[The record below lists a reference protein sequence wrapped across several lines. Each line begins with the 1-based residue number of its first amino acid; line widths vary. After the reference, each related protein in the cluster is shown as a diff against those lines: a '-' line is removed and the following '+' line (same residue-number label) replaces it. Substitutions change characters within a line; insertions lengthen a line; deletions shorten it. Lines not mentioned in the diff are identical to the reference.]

1 MCMKTIFVVYTE
13 QKLDLNDSAT
23 KKIKKY
29 AFNTEEDLKE
39 GDMLKSPNYDTPM
52 MVVRVLDTSFKYYSH
67 VTGELFDEINS
78 THCYDIRTLVI
89 RTDDSNVVY
98 AQKIGDANKSI

>member
-1 MCMKTIFVVYTE
+1 MKTIFVVYTT

-23 KKIKKY
+23 KKIKRY
-29 AFNTEEDLKE
+29 VFNTEEDLKE
-39 GDMLKSPNYDTPM
+39 GDMLKSPNYETPM
-52 MVVRVLDTSFKYYSH
+52 MVVRILDTSFKYYNH
-67 VTGELFDEINS
+67 VTGELLDEINS

-98 AQKIGDANKSI
+98 AQKIGEDSSND